1 MEKNFLIRLCGFLAG
16 GAELAWAG
24 GEPLSSA
31 VTDGFWIAC
40 CPAPA
45 GGCGAALA
53 GAVSGWMAAFRF
65 FPKGRI
71 LSIQLARRDVPPGEM
86 GCVPSTYTSWFVASG
101 LLAVTSRDLLSIGA
115 AMTPRG
121 WTNGCMFW

>member
-31 VTDGFWIAC
+31 VTD
-40 CPAPA
+40 
-45 GGCGAALA
+45 
-53 GAVSGWMAAFRF
+53 AVSGWMAAFRF